1 MNVRKLLQKIS
12 TMGWELIK
20 CPKTDTNISW
30 PECLRCDDKQKYP
43 DCPLLAVREF
53 AREREYQPNVYHV
66 TELPHP
72 RRSYFGRTIGYAKGW
87 DEDSYITF
95 LIGTATHR
103 AVQSGFPRREIEIRV
118 GRDFGEFKVTG
129 SVDIISKGVLYE
141 LKTSA
146 GLGALIERGHAQL
159 DHVWQAQAYYSLL
172 RATQPHLA
180 ETIKIIKIIY
190 FGKSGRGAKQYKE
203 FKIKPEDISDD
214 ILARARILHEALNS
228 GTPPTEK
235 CPSWLCGYC
244 EYTGPCEGI
253 KHGFKKN
260 DSTFKRYLIQHK
272 RGVERV
278 AEILRTAGRTVEINP
293 LAVSDVRIP
302 DPAQKQRPE
311 WDIEDLT
318 AGKKIDVKTT
328 TRRDLWCNAAQLERA
343 AELDLIYYFVLI
355 ERDEIRR
362 IEAKKL
368 YQMRTSVRRETNRF
382 GEKGYVFPRDA
393 AEVIK

>member
-1 MNVRKLLQKIS
+1 MNVGELLKQIR
-12 TMGWELIK
+12 TMVWKLIK

-30 PECLRCDDKQKYP
+30 PECLRCDDKEKHP

-53 AREREYQPNVYHV
+53 AREREHLPNVYHV
-66 TELPHP
+66 TELTHP
-72 RRSYFGRTIGYAKGW
+72 RRSYFNRTIGHAKGW
-87 DEDSYITF
+87 DEDTYITF

-103 AVQSGFPRREIEIRV
+103 AVQSGFPRREIEIHV
-118 GRDFGEFKVTG
+118 GRDFGELKVTG
-129 SVDIISKGVLYE
+129 SVDIISKGILYE

-146 GLGALIERGHAQL
+146 GLGALIERGHAQP

-172 RATQPHLA
+172 KTTQPWLA
-180 ETIKIIKIIY
+180 EATNTIKIIY
-190 FGKSGRGAKQYKE
+190 FGKTGRGAKQYKE
-203 FKIKPEDISDD
+203 FDIKPEDISDD
-214 ILARARILHEALNS
+214 ILARAKILHEALKS
-228 GTPPTEK
+228 GIPPTEK

-278 AEILRTAGRTVEINP
+278 AEMLRTVGHAVEVNP
-293 LAVSDVRIP
+293 LAVSDVVIS

-311 WDIEDLT
+311 WDIEDIT
-318 AGKKIDVKTT
+318 AGKRIDVKTT
-328 TRRDLWCNAAQLERA
+328 TRNDLWCNENQLKKA

-355 ERDEIRR
+355 ERDEVRR

-382 GEKGYVFPRDA
+382 SEKGFVFPKDA
-393 AEVIK
+393 AEVVN